1 MRVSYPSV
9 KLTTTITPKST
20 TTVVNYDTAIHTI
33 SLKS

>member
-9 KLTTTITPKST
+9 KLTTNIAPKST
-20 TTVVNYDTAIHTI
+20 TTVINNDTAIHTI